1 MSITRLEINFRRLL
15 NQCEQLAKDDD
26 TKSSWRL
33 DKYISALE
41 DMFTDL
47 EKHPAKASEE
57 QMAEYSKRVKFLKNL
72 RMADQLPTVPEKV
85 AASQLVSHSSSS
97 SGSDFTTEIQQKTRA
112 KYTSELKEQLFQ
124 TEKDSGVRQR
134 SARQSTTGDDMD
146 ALLKYH
152 HSMQEKIADDML
164 SLTKN
169 LKEQTILANSIIK
182 KDIKAAEQSQSLSDQ
197 NTARLKTESDKL
209 QEHSK
214 RACKCWLWLMIIV
227 VISVFIAMVLFMKLM
242 KKKSY

>member
-15 NQCEQLAKDDD
+15 SQCEQLAKDDD

-41 DMFTDL
+41 DMFADL

-57 QMAEYSKRVKFLKNL
+57 QMGEYSKRVKFLKNL
-72 RMADQLPTVPEKV
+72 RMADQLPTVPEKL
-85 AASQLVSHSSSS
+85 AAAQMVSHTSSLN
-97 SGSDFTTEIQQKTRA
+97 GADITTEIQQKTKV
-112 KYTSELKEQLFQ
+112 KYTTELKEQLFQ
-124 TEKDSGVRQR
+124 TDKGNGLRQR
-134 SARQSTTGDDMD
+134 SSRKSSTGDDVD

-152 HSMQEKIADDML
+152 HSMQEKIAEDML
-164 SLTKN
+164 SMTKN

-182 KDIKAAEQSQSLSDQ
+182 KDIKVTEQSQNLSEL
-197 NTARLKTESDKL
+197 NAARLKVESEKL

-227 VISVFIAMVLFMKLM
+227 VISVFISMVLFMKLM